1 MTNRVS
7 DCAVN
12 AASTPVPLPRRSLL
26 RGAAAI
32 TATALLAACGTSHGD
47 VPPAVTRTGTFGATS
62 DAGNVAVVRAA
73 LAAPPFVQKTAWG
86 FYLLPAT
93 SDRVI
98 AVSWRCPVDG
108 CTVPPPSP
116 ALGGKL
122 GCPCCGA
129 LYDGSH
135 GTVLRGPTNRP
146 TAYVARPLDWM
157 PVRIMGGNVIVNTG
171 AIAMRTGYD
180 PRQTTPLG

>member
-7 DCAVN
+7 DRAVD
-12 AASTPVPLPRRSLL
+12 AASASVSLSRRTLL

-32 TATALLAACGTSHGD
+32 TATTLLAACGTGHGNA
-47 VPPAVTRTGTFGATS
+47 PPAATRIGAFGTTIN
-62 DAGNVAVVRAA
+62 AGNVAAVRTS
-73 LAAPPFVQKTAWG
+73 LATSPPVHDPASG

-93 SDRVI
+93 SDSVI
-98 AVSWRCPVDG
+98 AVSWRCPVEG

-129 LYDGSH
+129 MYDGRR

-157 PVRIMGGNVIVNTG
+157 PVRIVGGNVIVDTG

>member
-7 DCAVN
+7 DYAVDT
-12 AASTPVPLPRRSLL
+12 ASAPASLSRRTLL

-32 TATALLAACGTSHGD
+32 TATTLLAACGNGHGD
-47 VPPAVTRTGTFGATS
+47 APPAATRIGTFGATS

-73 LAAPPFVQKTAWG
+73 LAAPPFVHTTACG

-93 SDRVI
+93 SNRVL
-98 AVSWRCPVDG
+98 AVSWRCPVAG

-129 LYDGSH
+129 LYDGRR

-157 PVRIMGGNVIVNTG
+157 PVRIVGGNVIVDTG

>member
-1 MTNRVS
+1 M
-7 DCAVN
+7 DA
-12 AASTPVPLPRRSLL
+12 AASASVSLSRRSLL
-26 RGAAAI
+26 RRAAAI
-32 TATALLAACGTSHGD
+32 AGTAFLAACGTDRSAAT
-47 VPPAVTRTGTFGATS
+47 PAVTRTGTFGATS

-73 LAAPPFVQKTAWG
+73 FAAPPFVHKTAWG

-98 AVSWRCPVDG
+98 AVSWCCPVDG

-157 PVRIMGGNVIVNTG
+157 PVRIVGGNVIVDTG